1 MSIIM
6 AKIGAKRRNF
16 RVLPSQ
22 KLQNDLNWEEISKN
36 GEEISEIW
44 KRKPKKVTF
53 FHIQGKFVW
62 GQGAVFFPISPKAV
76 LFPPGGRIWPEY

>member
-1 MSIIM
+1 MIKSIHFTGQYSGHKSCFFPHPRGRGDLFSSPIFRSGGPKMSIIM

-36 GEEISEIW
+36 AEEIWEIW
-44 KRKPKKVTF
+44 KGYP
-53 FHIQGKFVW
+53 
-62 GQGAVFFPISPKAV
+62 
-76 LFPPGGRIWPEY
+76 